1 MTKALGVYFVLVWFR
16 ATLPRFR
23 IDQLLALAWKF
34 LFPLSLLV
42 VLSAASWHFMGLLPA
57 LVTNLVLLV
66 GGYAVL
72 SAWILRE
79 FLRMNAPRSL
89 SR

>member
-1 MTKALGVYFVLVWFR
+1 
-16 ATLPRFR
+16 
-23 IDQLLALAWKF
+23 
-34 LFPLSLLV
+34 
-42 VLSAASWHFMGLLPA
+42 MGLLPA